1 MNDGGPRAAVL
12 LLVDE
17 VPEPVPF
24 GWRRPHGPV
33 NLGMPGP
40 GSPPQN
46 ARMALTLID
55 PLHNRWLYN
64 RSAVNRKQ
72 VIEHLKLVLTGFAN
86 RGEYSKFYIGM
97 TGCLE
102 DRLEGHRKKR
112 PDFKLMIPIYSEP
125 VEYMEVDSFDHLEK
139 LAIDTFKAG
148 IVHPDTKKVLM
159 KCDNGP
165 GGASPKNHLYILV
178 G

>member
-1 MNDGGPRAAVL
+1 
-12 LLVDE
+12 
-17 VPEPVPF
+17 
-24 GWRRPHGPV
+24 
-33 NLGMPGP
+33 MPGRE
-40 GSPPQN
+40 SPPQN

-55 PLHNRWLYN
+55 PLQNRWLYN

-72 VIEHLKLVLTGFAN
+72 VIEHLRLVLTGFAN

-97 TGCLE
+97 TGDLE
-102 DRLEGHRKKR
+102 IRLDGHRKKR
-112 PDFKLMIPIYSEP
+112 PEFKLMIPIYSEP

-148 IVHPDTKKVLM
+148 IVHPDTRKVLM
-159 KCDNGP
+159 RCDNGP
-165 GGASPKNHLYILV
+165 GGASPKHHLYILV

>member
-1 MNDGGPRAAVL
+1 
-12 LLVDE
+12 
-17 VPEPVPF
+17 
-24 GWRRPHGPV
+24 
-33 NLGMPGP
+33 
-40 GSPPQN
+40 
-46 ARMALTLID
+46 MALTLID
-55 PLHNRWLYN
+55 PLQNRWLYT

-72 VIEHLKLVLTGFAN
+72 VIEHLRLVLSGFGN
-86 RGEYSKFYIGM
+86 RGEYKKFYIGM
-97 TGCLE
+97 THNLE
-102 DRLEGHRKKR
+102 ERLEGHRRKR

-148 IVHPDTKKVLM
+148 IVHPGTNKLLM
-159 KCDNGP
+159 QCDNGP